1 MKVEGRQ
8 GIRWHPLFLRWC
20 INIMISSPKT
30 YSIIRESEFLLLLS
44 QRTLKDY
51 THWYKSTNDFQHET
65 FLQLYEDYHI
75 EKFNEAER

>member
-1 MKVEGRQ
+1 MKVKGRQ

-30 YSIIRESEFLLLLS
+30 YIIRESELLLLPS

-51 THWYKSTNDFQHET
+51 THRYKPTNDFQHET

-75 EKFNEAER
+75 ENFNEAER